1 MASDDPPRRKRFKR
15 KPDWRAPDTGRGP
28 DTGEG
33 PEVGHGPEVGERPD
47 TGRGPEVGPRPDTGK
62 SPEVGTRPDTGESSK
77 FGRGPEVGPCPD
89 TGRGPEVGP
98 RPDFG
103 ESPDTGKGP
112 DTSRIE
118 EEDRVGGGAAMDSLG
133 GSAATVL
140 MLADARFP
148 AGGHAHS
155 GGLEGAVTAGMVTDV
170 GSLELFL
177 RGRLVTAGVVAAG
190 LAAAACAGA
199 AGGAATGGAGV
210 PDGDFVT
217 GATGARGGAEETQG
231 VWEVWSRLDA
241 EADARTPSPAQRE
254 ASRRQGRALLRAA
267 RAAWPSAAL
276 DALGR
281 APHHAL
287 VLGAAAAAAGCTPGE
302 AALIAA
308 YLTVTGPASAAVRLL
323 ALDPIQV
330 SAAIA
335 RLAGA
340 IEGAA
345 ARGAGAIAA
354 DDLPYPSAPA
364 LDLYAEAHA
373 REEVRLF
380 AS

>member
-1 MASDDPPRRKRFKR
+1 MASDDPPRRKPPQR

-77 FGRGPEVGPCPD
+77 FGRGPDVGPCPD

-118 EEDRVGGGAAMDSLG
+118 EEDRLDPAVSGRLGPAAL
-133 GSAATVL
+133 L

-155 GGLEGAVTAGMVTDV
+155 GGLEGAVTAGTVTDV
-170 GSLELFL
+170 ESLELFL
-177 RGRLVTAGVVAAG
+177 RGRLATAGVVAAG
-190 LAAAACAGA
+190 LAAAACAGV
-199 AGGAATGGAGV
+199 AGG
-210 PDGDFVT
+210 
-217 GATGARGGAEETQG
+217 R
-231 VWEVWSRLDA
+231 WEQLDA
-241 EADARTPSPAQRE
+241 EADARTPSPAQRD

-267 RAAWPSAAL
+267 RAAWPSPAL

-323 ALDPIQV
+323 ALDPIEV
-330 SAAIA
+330 SAGIA

-340 IEGAA
+340 IDAA
-345 ARGAGAIAA
+345 ARRGAGAARSP

-373 REEVRLF
+373 QAEVRLF

>member
-1 MASDDPPRRKRFKR
+1 M
-15 KPDWRAPDTGRGP
+15 
-28 DTGEG
+28 
-33 PEVGHGPEVGERPD
+33 
-47 TGRGPEVGPRPDTGK
+47 
-62 SPEVGTRPDTGESSK
+62 
-77 FGRGPEVGPCPD
+77 
-89 TGRGPEVGP
+89 
-98 RPDFG
+98 
-103 ESPDTGKGP
+103 
-112 DTSRIE
+112 
-118 EEDRVGGGAAMDSLG
+118 GGSAATVSLG

-177 RGRLVTAGVVAAG
+177 RGRLATAGVVAAG
-190 LAAAACAGA
+190 LAAAACACACAPSEASG
-199 AGGAATGGAGV
+199 
-210 PDGDFVT
+210 
-217 GATGARGGAEETQG
+217 
-231 VWEVWSRLDA
+231 WEMLDA

-302 AALIAA
+302 AGLIAA

-345 ARGAGAIAA
+345 ARGADAIAA

>member
-1 MASDDPPRRKRFKR
+1 MAADDPPRR
-15 KPDWRAPDTGRGP
+15 KPDWRAPDTGHGP

-103 ESPDTGKGP
+103 ESPDVGESP

-118 EEDRVGGGAAMDSLG
+118 EDRARPG
-133 GSAATVL
+133 GSPAAVL

-155 GGLEGAVTAGMVTDV
+155 GGLEGAVTAGTVSDV
-170 GSLELFL
+170 ASLELFL
-177 RGRLVTAGVVAAG
+177 RGRLATAGVVAAG
-190 LAAAACAGA
+190 LAAMACAGV
-199 AGGAATGGAGV
+199 TGGASG
-210 PDGDFVT
+210 
-217 GATGARGGAEETQG
+217 
-231 VWEVWSRLDA
+231 EVLEA
-241 EADARTPSPAQRE
+241 EADARTPSPAQRD

-267 RAAWPSAAL
+267 RAAWPSPVLDALAL
-276 DALGR
+276 DAGAGR
-281 APHHAL
+281 PPHHAI
-287 VLGAAAAAAGCTPGE
+287 VLGATAASAGCTPAE
-302 AALIAA
+302 AAQIAA

-323 ALDPIQV
+323 ALDPIEV

-340 IEGAA
+340 ISAAA
-345 ARGAGAIAA
+345 ARGAQSAGSA
-354 DDLPYPSAPA
+354 DSADSADSAGSAGSAGDLPYPSAPA

-373 REEVRLF
+373 RTEVRLF

>member
-47 TGRGPEVGPRPDTGK
+47 TGRGPEVGPRPD
-62 SPEVGTRPDTGESSK
+62 
-77 FGRGPEVGPCPD
+77 
-89 TGRGPEVGP
+89 
-98 RPDFG
+98 FG

-118 EEDRVGGGAAMDSLG
+118 EEDRAGGGAAMGSVG
-133 GSAATVL
+133 GSLATVL

-190 LAAAACAGA
+190 LAAAACARAADGA
-199 AGGAATGGAGV
+199 SGANEASGADEGPGAGASSGSDGDFGAGAPGGAGE
-210 PDGDFVT
+210 
-217 GATGARGGAEETQG
+217 ARG
-231 VWEVWSRLDA
+231 VWEVWRWLDA

-302 AALIAA
+302 AGLIAA

-345 ARGAGAIAA
+345 ARGADAIAA

>member
-1 MASDDPPRRKRFKR
+1 MASDDPPRRKPAKR

-33 PEVGHGPEVGERPD
+33 PEVGRGPEVGERPD

-62 SPEVGTRPDTGESSK
+62 SPDVGTRPDTGESPK

-103 ESPDTGKGP
+103 ESPDVGESP

-118 EEDRVGGGAAMDSLG
+118 EDRARLGSAAAVSSGGAAAVSSG
-133 GSAATVL
+133 GAAAVVL

-155 GGLEGAVTAGMVTDV
+155 GGLEGAVTAGTVSDV
-170 GSLELFL
+170 ASLELFL
-177 RGRLVTAGVVAAG
+177 AGRLATTGVVAAG
-190 LAAAACAGA
+190 LAATACAGVA
-199 AGGAATGGAGV
+199 DVADGVGESFGTEEAGGVWGV
-210 PDGDFVT
+210 
-217 GATGARGGAEETQG
+217 
-231 VWEVWSRLDA
+231 LDA
-241 EADARTPSPAQRE
+241 EADARTPSPAQRD

-267 RAAWPSAAL
+267 RAAWPSPAL
-276 DALGR
+276 NALAGR
-281 APHHAL
+281 AAHHPI
-287 VLGAAAAAAGCTPGE
+287 VLGATAAAAGCTPAE

-323 ALDPIQV
+323 ALDPIEV

-335 RLAGA
+335 RLADA
-340 IEGAA
+340 ISAAA
-345 ARGAGAIAA
+345 ARGAQSAGPG
-354 DDLPYPSAPA
+354 DLPYPSAPA

-373 REEVRLF
+373 RAEVRLF

>member
-1 MASDDPPRRKRFKR
+1 
-15 KPDWRAPDTGRGP
+15 
-28 DTGEG
+28 
-33 PEVGHGPEVGERPD
+33 
-47 TGRGPEVGPRPDTGK
+47 
-62 SPEVGTRPDTGESSK
+62 
-77 FGRGPEVGPCPD
+77 
-89 TGRGPEVGP
+89 
-98 RPDFG
+98 
-103 ESPDTGKGP
+103 
-112 DTSRIE
+112 
-118 EEDRVGGGAAMDSLG
+118 LG

-177 RGRLVTAGVVAAG
+177 RGRLVTTGVVAAG
-190 LAAAACAGA
+190 LAAAACAAAAAEASGIDGLSGA
-199 AGGAATGGAGV
+199 DDSSGADGTAGADGFSGAQEARRAWEMWGG
-210 PDGDFVT
+210 
-217 GATGARGGAEETQG
+217 
-231 VWEVWSRLDA
+231 LDA

-281 APHHAL
+281 TPHHAL

-302 AALIAA
+302 AALIAT

-335 RLAGA
+335 RLAGT
-340 IEGAA
+340 IEGVA
-345 ARGAGAIAA
+345 ARGAESSGASSSGASSSGAA
-354 DDLPYPSAPA
+354 NELPYPSAPA
-364 LDLYAEAHA
+364 LDLYSETHA